1 MGSPVPSKE
10 PWRLTAAQVL
20 PLLRTGKL
28 TVTDYVK
35 SLLERIQAR
44 DPAVKAWVWI
54 EPSLIL
60 QRAKELD
67 GLPAEQRGPLHG
79 LPIAVKDVILTK
91 DMPTQYNSRLY
102 KSETP
107 VAIDANC
114 VITLRASG
122 ALIFGKTTTTEFAC
136 SKQGDWH
143 QNLTSN
149 ARDPKRTPGGSSSGS
164 GAAVADCQI
173 PVGLGTQTGGS
184 IVRPASF
191 NGCYGFKPTHGAISR
206 EGLAQWSPL
215 LDTLGFFGRSIDD
228 FEVLADVFRLKDDEA
243 VASEPFKLEGAKIG
257 FCKTHNWPKA
267 GQGTIDAMKN
277 AQDILRAHGAE
288 IEEVELPDDFA
299 HVLDWHAAVLVGEGH
314 TSFLGQY
321 LLDKEKLHESIV
333 GYVDSTRELTHRQL
347 LDAYDNVARLRPV
360 FDNLAK
366 PFDLILTPSVLD
378 EAPLGLENTGD
389 MSMASMWTMLSGVK
403 LFFFHGSRSN
413 PSTTTSPVPK
423 LSGRAA
429 CAALLFATHPLQ
441 TSTVVLPVNP
451 RNSADRSSGVI
462 TRYPSSP
469 SCNRGPISIS
479 LSCLNFPLA

>member
-1 MGSPVPSKE
+1 MGSEVPSKE
-10 PWRLTAAQVL
+10 PWRLTAAEVL
-20 PLLRTGKL
+20 PLLRSNKL
-28 TVTDYVK
+28 TVTDYVN

-44 DPAVKAWVWI
+44 DPAIKAWAWI

-91 DMPTQYNSRLY
+91 DMPTQFNSRLY
-102 KSETP
+102 ESETSI
-107 VAIDANC
+107 AIDANC

-122 ALIFGKTTTTEFAC
+122 ALIFGKTSTTEFAS

-164 GAAVADCQI
+164 GVAVADCQI

-228 FEVLADVFRLKDDEA
+228 LDVLADAFRLKDDEA
-243 VASEPFKLEGAKIG
+243 VPPEPFNLKGAKIG

-267 GQGTIDAMKN
+267 GQGTIDAMTK

-288 IEEVELPDDFA
+288 VEDIELPNDFA
-299 HVLDWHAAVLVGEGH
+299 HVLDWHATVLAGEGQ

-321 LLDKEKLHESIV
+321 LLDKAKLHESISS
-333 GYVDSTRELTHRQL
+333 YVDNTSQLTHRQL

-360 FDNLAK
+360 FDDLAK
-366 PFDLILTPSVLD
+366 KYDVVLTPSVLD
-378 EAPLGLENTGD
+378 EAPLGLGDTGD
-389 MSMASMWTMLSGVK
+389 MSMCSMWTILHVPAINLVGFQGANGMPIGLTAVGARYMDRHLLRVAKGFGEVFEREGGWEGGV
-403 LFFFHGSRSN
+403 
-413 PSTTTSPVPK
+413 
-423 LSGRAA
+423 
-429 CAALLFATHPLQ
+429 LL
-441 TSTVVLPVNP
+441 
-451 RNSADRSSGVI
+451 
-462 TRYPSSP
+462 
-469 SCNRGPISIS
+469 
-479 LSCLNFPLA
+479 